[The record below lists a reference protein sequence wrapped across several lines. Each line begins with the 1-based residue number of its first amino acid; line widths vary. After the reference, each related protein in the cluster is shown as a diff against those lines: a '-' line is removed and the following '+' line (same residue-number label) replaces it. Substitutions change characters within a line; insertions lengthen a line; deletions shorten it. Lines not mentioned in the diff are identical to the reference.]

1 MTLHW
6 IRATSLSQWLEQ
18 NRPLL
23 DVNDALLL
31 SDNGLES
38 LPVNAPLNNTCYALS
53 QEITCPLP
61 DYVTL
66 IDDPQWLELVLN
78 CPHQITW

>member
-18 NRPLL
+18 NRSLL

-31 SDNGLES
+31 SDKGLEN
-38 LPVNAPLNNTCYALS
+38 LPRSAPLNNTCYALS
-53 QEITCPLP
+53 QEITTALP

-78 CPHQITW
+78 FPHQITW

>member
-23 DVNDALLL
+23 VVNDALLL
-31 SDNGLES
+31 SDKGLEN
-38 LPVNAPLNNTCYALS
+38 LPRSAPLNNTCYALS
-53 QEITCPLP
+53 QEITTALP

-78 CPHQITW
+78 FPHQITW

>member
-18 NRPLL
+18 NRSLL

-31 SDNGLES
+31 SDKGLEN
-38 LPVNAPLNNTCYALS
+38 LPRSAPLNNTCYALS
-53 QEITCPLP
+53 QEITTALP

-78 CPHQITW
+78 LPHQITW

>member
-31 SDNGLES
+31 SDKGLES
-38 LPVNAPLNNTCYALS
+38 LPGNAPLNNTCYALS
-53 QEITCPLP
+53 QEITTALP

-78 CPHQITW
+78 LPHQITW